1 MSNKNEE
8 KERENDPIKHLE
20 EIQKKYG
27 NLDYIDAPPTL
38 GLEKKTFNDMS
49 NDELLDYAL
58 KSVDKTQTDKNKQE
72 ISDLY
77 GGKIDKKND
86 KKIELEE
93 TGKKSQSIINAAY
106 DKSSKNL
113 SNDALKRGLARSS
126 IVINQLSGL
135 EENRAKDLVEEMNT
149 INTKMSNI
157 SEEIAELEKSRDSAL
172 EDLDISYAKSLEK
185 SISEKRKEL
194 DKEKEE
200 VFAFNNKVDQLEAD
214 YQIELEKQRKAKRK
228 ENMEYRA
235 KYGYTLDELK
245 MQNEMYNY
253 MMNYLGNMSKKD
265 ALAELLGKSEY
276 ERLLGDKYLEIYAF
290 TRNRK
295 L

>member
-86 KKIELEE
+86 KKTELEE